1 MPYWVLTTTESE
13 EEAEGL
19 GRRLVKDK
27 LAACTNIVSGVKSIY
42 RWEGEIEESEES
54 LLIIKTTEENL
65 QELKEKVVDIHSYET
80 PELLAVSID
89 DGLKDYLDWL
99 EKSVD

>member
-1 MPYWVLTTTESE
+1 MPYLVLTTTESE
-13 EEAEGL
+13 EEAEEL
-19 GRRLVKDK
+19 GRMLVKDK

-42 RWEGEIEESEES
+42 RWEGKLEESEES

-80 PELLAVSID
+80 PELIAVSID